1 MAVKV
6 SVVIPSRN
14 RWHLLQRTLR
24 SALSQVDIDVE
35 VVVVDDGSSD
45 GTPAGL
51 AAWND
56 PRLRV
61 VRNATGRGVAAARN
75 RGIAHA
81 EGSLIA
87 FLDDDD
93 LWSPRK
99 LASQVHALREGG
111 ATWTY
116 TDAIVVDDSLHP
128 LAIERAPTPDA
139 MPEHLR
145 RFNAVPGGC
154 SGVLALTD
162 TVRETGGFDE
172 SLRILADWDLWLRLQ
187 ASGGCAHTPDLHVA
201 YVRHAG
207 NMTHRALDGAWEEL
221 AHLEAKLG
229 DGVCPDG
236 RWFSRWLAGAYGRAG
251 QRGAATRAYLRGAL
265 RYRLA
270 GNIIRAGGGL
280 VRDRRLAVQ
289 SSQGRT
295 GSLAEPDWLST
306 LRKSDSDVP

>member
-1 MAVKV
+1 MTV
-6 SVVIPSRN
+6 SIVIPTRN
-14 RWHLLQRTLR
+14 RWNLLRRTLR
-24 SALSQVDIDVE
+24 NALSQKDIDIE

-45 GTPAGL
+45 ETPAGL
-51 AAWND
+51 AAWPD
-56 PRLRV
+56 PRLHV

-99 LASQVHALREGG
+99 LASQVHALLARS

-116 TDAIVVDDSLHP
+116 TDAIVVDDTLHP
-128 LAIERAPTPDA
+128 LAVERAPTPEA
-139 MPEHLR
+139 MPVSLR

-154 SGVLALTD
+154 SGVLAVTS
-162 TVRETGGFDE
+162 TVREIGGFDE
-172 SLRILADWDLWLRLQ
+172 GLRILADWDLWLRLQ
-187 ASGGCAHTPDLHVA
+187 AVGPCAHAPDLHVA

-207 NMTHRALDGAWEEL
+207 AMTHRALDGAWEEL

-229 DGVCPDG
+229 DGVLPDG
-236 RWFSRWLAGAYGRAG
+236 RWFSRWLAGGYARAG
-251 QRGAATRAYLRGAL
+251 RRRSATETYLRGAV
-265 RYRLA
+265 RYRLP

-280 VRDRRLAVQ
+280 VRDRRLAAMR
-289 SSQGRT
+289 SQG
-295 GSLAEPDWLST
+295 GAGPLPEPGWLT
-306 LRKSDSDVP
+306 TMRQLDHD